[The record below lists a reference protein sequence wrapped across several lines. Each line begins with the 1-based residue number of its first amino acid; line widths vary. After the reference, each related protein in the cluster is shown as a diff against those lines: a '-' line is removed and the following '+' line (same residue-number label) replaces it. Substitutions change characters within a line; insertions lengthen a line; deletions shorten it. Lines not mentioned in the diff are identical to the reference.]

1 MQKGEKQMAKQKYAL
16 NSGERI
22 IIKESCVRHGF
33 WGVYTHTLVV
43 TNQAV
48 ILEEY
53 GMFNNF
59 KGIKRYPYE
68 LMKQAIQGKATNGEK
83 QIELYMENSTEDF
96 ALQSGDEI
104 KLKTLVMAINDQ
116 LSSEK
121 ENYDYDYYQTIIDGT
136 EQAEKQIEK
145 SIYASNVESKTE
157 SGMAFVGDVAS
168 NVLKSGDFSLRGV
181 KKGINKATGKK
192 VKKGLLAGFMDEV
205 LDDIGVHDIQD
216 AFTEIGNDFREEF
229 GLGHKMTHEER
240 RELEE
245 QEAKRQEA
253 ELKARKKDA
262 FNQTVLKA
270 KQQAG
275 IYTEVESSVPEQA
288 NGEAHKSEKMSINEQ
303 LDTLKKLKELMDAG
317 ILTQEEF
324 DIKKKEIMGL

>member
-1 MQKGEKQMAKQKYAL
+1 
-16 NSGERI
+16 
-22 IIKESCVRHGF
+22 
-33 WGVYTHTLVV
+33 
-43 TNQAV
+43 
-48 ILEEY
+48 
-53 GMFNNF
+53 
-59 KGIKRYPYE
+59 
-68 LMKQAIQGKATNGEK
+68 
-83 QIELYMENSTEDF
+83 
-96 ALQSGDEI
+96 
-104 KLKTLVMAINDQ
+104 
-116 LSSEK
+116 
-121 ENYDYDYYQTIIDGT
+121 
-136 EQAEKQIEK
+136 
-145 SIYASNVESKTE
+145 
-157 SGMAFVGDVAS
+157 
-168 NVLKSGDFSLRGV
+168 
-181 KKGINKATGKK
+181 
-192 VKKGLLAGFMDEV
+192 MDEV